1 MTIITI
7 SRQLGSLGTTLGRRV
22 ASRLGYRLVHR
33 ELINQAARLA
43 GAPDM
48 ALATIDELGLLGIE
62 PDETQ
67 QQVYLQAV
75 QTVIEN
81 LAKEGNVIIV
91 GRAGQAILQN
101 YPDVL
106 HLRVVAPLET
116 RIQRIVK
123 IHAISP
129 KAARAQIEGSDHYR
143 SNYLQ
148 HFYNTRG
155 EDPTLYHLIIN
166 TGHMDVEI
174 AAEVVCTAV
183 YKMKDSIPSQE
194 ALLE

>member
-22 ASRLGYRLVHR
+22 AAQLGYRLVHR
-33 ELINQAARLA
+33 EIIHQAASLA

-48 ALATIDELGLLGIE
+48 ALATIDELGLFGLE

-67 QQVYLQAV
+67 QRVYLQAV
-75 QTVIEN
+75 QTVIEK
-81 LAKEGNVIIV
+81 LALEGNVIIV

-101 YPDVL
+101 YPGVL

-123 IHAISP
+123 IHSISP
-129 KAARAQIEGSDHYR
+129 QAARAQIEASDRYR
-143 SNYLQ
+143 SNYLKS
-148 HFYNTRG
+148 FYQIRG
-155 EDPTLYHLIIN
+155 DDPTRYHLIIN
-166 TGHMDVEI
+166 TGQLDLEI

-183 YKMKDSIPSQE
+183 QKMTHPVE
-194 ALLE
+194 AIRE